1 MIGVCSHKIIA
12 FVSRA
17 VMATRPWLF
26 SGALIMLMLASA
38 TSVQAQKKNNTSV
51 SPTQQPVVAA
61 KPGATTQHIRR
72 ITPVIPNANRFDP
85 GKVFL
90 ENADALVFN
99 ERRSTEYR
107 ILRGNV
113 KFRRGNMT
121 LTCDSAYFYEASSS
135 LDAFGHV
142 VMTQADSMRVYCDR
156 MHYYGDVE
164 VAKLRRN
171 VKVINNS
178 MTVTTDSLD
187 YDMLNDVARYFG
199 GGTVVDNAG
208 TRVTSAVGRYEMDTK
223 KVQFTSN
230 VNLVNDKIK
239 LHTDVLDYDMRTR
252 VATIED
258 QTEILTLEDGNRIYA
273 SSGSYNTATGQGTLY
288 NRPTVK
294 SRDGN
299 TIVGDVMYFDRAKD
313 SGRAQG
319 NVVITDIKNKQTL
332 HGDNVYYNRRTGQ
345 SHVQGNV
352 VMIDDKNKQTLKGD
366 NVYYDRNKGT
376 SRAEGNVI
384 LTDEKNQQTLTGE
397 EVYYDKRNERSKAQG
412 NVVLVDEK
420 SQRVLKGDIMDY
432 DRKTGVGNARGNVV
446 LTDAKNKVI
455 LEGEVGY
462 HNEKTNES
470 FVTQNALAREFSQKD
485 TIYIHADTLRMF
497 TNENKERVMLAN
509 RYVRFYRKDLQGVC
523 DSAAINEKDS
533 ILNMYR
539 HAVIW
544 SEGRQISG
552 EEINVHVKDS
562 TVDWATLP
570 NNGLLVQHIGEDYY
584 NQLSGR
590 NMKALFADQELR
602 RLDVSGDVEALF
614 FPMENDSTYNKL
626 VNANSA
632 YLTIDMKP
640 KQKVDRIKMWPDV
653 TGTVVPLFLAKK
665 SQLRIDKFR
674 WFDSIRPKD
683 PYDVLEVSDEMKQ
696 IFGEAVSARRTTVVK

>member
-1 MIGVCSHKIIA
+1 
-12 FVSRA
+12 
-17 VMATRPWLF
+17 
-26 SGALIMLMLASA
+26 
-38 TSVQAQKKNNTSV
+38 
-51 SPTQQPVVAA
+51 
-61 KPGATTQHIRR
+61 
-72 ITPVIPNANRFDP
+72 VIPNANRFDP

-497 TNENKERVMLAN
+497 TNDNKERVMLAN

-570 NNGLLVQHIGEDYY
+570 NNGLLVEHIGEDYY